1 MNIHLLTVG
10 NLKEG
15 YLRDAQK
22 EYLKR
27 LSRFCRFQVAEVQE
41 EKADEKGSEAL
52 DEQVRKKEGE
62 RLIKALPKNAY
73 TIAMTIDGES
83 PDSEHF
89 ANKLDK
95 LMLDGKSDIA
105 FIIGGSTGLSR
116 EIEKNADLKLSLS
129 KMTFPHQLA
138 RIILLE
144 QIYRAFKIIRGETYH
159 K

>member
-15 YLRDAQK
+15 YLRDAQR

-27 LSRFCRFQVAEVQE
+27 LSRFCRVQVAEVQE

-62 RLIKALPKNAY
+62 RLLKALPKNAY

-89 ANKLDK
+89 AGKLDK

-105 FIIGGSTGLSR
+105 FIIGGSTGVSK

-129 KMTFPHQLA
+129 KMTFPHQQA